1 MNSKWILKSRPVGKV
16 EASHFEMV
24 REPIPRPGA
33 GEMLI
38 AVQHLIVTPPL
49 RMSLTSGGISG
60 KPLPLGA
67 TVRGTGLGR
76 VVESNNAAFAQGD
89 LVLGAIGWQQYVI
102 SDGVRKVP
110 VQKVVPR
117 NGLSPTT
124 LLHVMGASGATA
136 WFGMYEYCRPRY
148 GDTLVVSAAAGTVGA
163 VMCQLGKQNGLRV
176 IGIAGGARKCAWLTS
191 GLNCDGAIDY
201 KSEDVSARLRE
212 LCPRGIDIYFDN
224 VGGAILDAALGQIA
238 QGARVVLCGGTSQY
252 EHDND
257 WYGPKNYFNLVYK
270 QARMSGFYIYNF
282 ANRFEEAYSRLG
294 PAFADGSLRYIEDV
308 LDGLEQA
315 PSALARV
322 LSGENFGTQLA
333 RVQE

>member
-1 MNSKWILKSRPVGKV
+1 MNSKWILKSRPVAKV
-16 EASHFEMV
+16 EASHFELV
-24 REPIPRPGA
+24 QEAIPTPGA

-38 AVQHLIVTPPL
+38 EVQHLVVTPPL

-76 VVESNNAAFAQGD
+76 VVESNIPAFAPDD
-89 LVLGAIGWQQYVI
+89 LVLGAIGWQRYVV

-110 VQKVVPR
+110 VRKVTPR

-136 WFGMYEYCRPRY
+136 YFGMYEYCRPRF

-176 IGIAGGARKCAWLTS
+176 IGIAGGARKCAWLT
-191 GLNCDGAIDY
+191 GELKCDGAIDY
-201 KSEDVSARLRE
+201 KSEDVAARLRA

-224 VGGAILDAALGQIA
+224 VGGEILDAALGQIA

-257 WYGPKNYFNLVYK
+257 WYGPKNYFSLVYK
-270 QARMSGFYIYNF
+270 QAEMSGFYIYNF

-294 PAFADGSLRYIEDV
+294 PAFEGGTLKYAEDV
-308 LDGLEQA
+308 LSGLEQA
-315 PSALARV
+315 PAALARV
-322 LSGENFGTQLA
+322 LAGENFGTQLV
-333 RVQE
+333 RVKQ